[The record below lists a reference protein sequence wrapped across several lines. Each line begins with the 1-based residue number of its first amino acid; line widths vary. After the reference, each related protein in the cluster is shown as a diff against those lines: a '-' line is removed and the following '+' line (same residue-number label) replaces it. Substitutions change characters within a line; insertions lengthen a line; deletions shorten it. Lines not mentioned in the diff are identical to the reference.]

1 MKLSKYSIIDII
13 KSDLFRYE
21 NNITLKSFLKRYLFT
36 PAFNYLFWI
45 RVYQYSYKNAMLIPI
60 VAFSRVLL
68 HLKKIRYGI
77 SLPPETF
84 IGMGLYIGHF
94 GGIVISNSTI
104 IGDYCNLSQNITIG
118 ADKTGA
124 PVIGD
129 NVYIA
134 PGAVIF
140 GKIRVGDNVKI
151 GANCVVYKNV
161 PDNAIIVKSPGF
173 TIKSYKGNRPIE
185 SKIFIG
191 HKK

>member
-84 IGMGLYIGHF
+84 IGMGL
-94 GGIVISNSTI
+94 
-104 IGDYCNLSQNITIG
+104 
-118 ADKTGA
+118 
-124 PVIGD
+124 
-129 NVYIA
+129 
-134 PGAVIF
+134 
-140 GKIRVGDNVKI
+140 
-151 GANCVVYKNV
+151 
-161 PDNAIIVKSPGF
+161 
-173 TIKSYKGNRPIE
+173 
-185 SKIFIG
+185 
-191 HKK
+191 